1 MKKILLFV
9 SALAGLFLV
18 GSCQR
23 EEFAPAGEGNVVT
36 FEVGIPEVATK
47 ANAVVD
53 NGTNINDLVYAVY
66 RTSATT
72 LEGAKADEN
81 VQLIYRKNY
90 TANPFQ
96 GNTAVVPIELINDQN
111 YLIVFWAQVDDA
123 WVEEDSFDL
132 MRIEYPVEMNA
143 NDSGLAAF
151 TNVSFISKEAIKGGA
166 IKKDITL
173 TRPFAQIRIATTLPQ
188 NVIEDVVLTR
198 SSVTVTGAAEAF
210 NVLKQEPITGTGE
223 EPFAAVFN
231 LAEVPEG
238 NIEVNNAEYKY
249 AAMNYIFANGNVGVA
264 FNIETEKHGT
274 VTTES
279 IPDVPVKRNY
289 RTNIVGNL
297 LTSEAKY
304 NVTLD
309 QDWGP
314 EGPVDNDYVVTV
326 ANNAQDIQEAIESI
340 PEGGSGEITLG
351 GDIDL
356 NDLSALIGTLSTKA
370 ASAPS
375 SLIIPSEKAVIL
387 NLNGYT
393 LTQTVDYAGHSMI
406 VNNGNL
412 TLKGEGTICYT
423 YNGTPDTS
431 NSKGNQTISNFGTLV
446 LDGPTV
452 ENATAQ
458 MSHARFAIDTREGA
472 ICNIIS
478 GVVRCPN
485 SMAIRMG
492 QFGPDANVLNITGGH
507 IYGARA
513 VQVHLPSSSATVNPV
528 MTLNVQGGLLE
539 SNDEQFNIGIY
550 VISNGQSAENVAVTV
565 GGEAQIKG
573 NVLVNAAAT
582 NTMKS
587 KAVKITGGAITG
599 EVYSYSD
606 DQAKADDVIS
616 VTGGTFDAEPNYVDE
631 DYKYEEQNGKY
642 VVIVDPVAKI
652 GTTEYNTFEDAF
664 RAANVGDTVTLLRD
678 VRLSEELALPA
689 GIIFNGNGKQIN
701 GTIYASGNLTFAGH
715 TKVTAFSA
723 SYYNRTITIGESAC
737 LEVTGTGRVTLGYG
751 NTFNITGNIDNAK
764 TADKA
769 NIQPSLI
776 IPGGISITGGNDAAM
791 NVTNAYVKIGST
803 TSRNNAAN
811 GTFSLNFTNAIAEF
825 TNQLTFAEPT
835 SGMNP
840 TFNVTVTNSVL
851 TTGTKFIAA
860 APGSNVTI
868 DNSEVTLATYF
879 RNSGVW
885 TLMNKSKLTGNTI
898 QFGEN
903 GGNDGTTIVDG
914 SEFVITGG
922 SEGLALDGK
931 GTGSIKLLNGAT
943 ATIDYLKDMILD
955 IAGGKLTVTKQINC
969 VIQIAEGL
977 TKDYQENIY
986 YVSSAAGLE
995 KMHEMFANQTAGKE
1009 AVLNLMDN
1017 IDFTGKTWTPVD
1029 SHADNKFTIKEINGN
1044 GHTISNLTI
1053 KGQAMF
1059 RRFAGTGDV
1068 VVKDITFDNATVNS
1082 SAINTSILTV
1092 QSYQNVLLDN
1102 VDVKNSSITGGY
1114 KVAPLIATVYNEKP
1128 STTVTATLKDCDVE
1142 NVEVKAVTYDFC
1154 TTGMVAFVNAGDNDA
1169 ITFENC
1175 TINILKLIAP
1185 DDSYKAHAA
1194 IYTTGSGSLYNEADE
1209 VEVSN
1214 VTFETL

>member
-1 MKKILLFV
+1 MKKILFFA
-9 SALAGLFLV
+9 SALAGLLLA

-23 EEFAPAGEGNVVT
+23 EELAPAAEGNVVT
-36 FEVGIPEVATK
+36 FEVEIPEIATK
-47 ANAVVD
+47 ANVVD
-53 NGTNINDLVYAVY
+53 DGTNINDLVYAVY
-66 RTSATT
+66 RTSATS
-72 LEGAKADEN
+72 LENAQNDEN
-81 VQLIYRKNY
+81 LQLIYQKNY
-90 TANPFQ
+90 ETDPFKG
-96 GNTAVVPIELINDQN
+96 GNQAVVPIELINDQN
-111 YLIVFWAQVDDA
+111 YLIVFWAQVSDE
-123 WVEEDSFDL
+123 WVNGNSNNL
-132 MRIEYPVEMNA
+132 MRITYPTEMLA
-143 NDSGLAAF
+143 NNSNLAAF
-151 TNVSFISKEAIKGGA
+151 TNATFLSAADIKGGA
-166 IKKDITL
+166 IKRGVTL
-173 TRPFAQIRIATTLPQ
+173 KRPFAQIRIGTTLPK

-198 SSVTVTGAAEAF
+198 SSVTVNGVAEAF
-210 NVLKQEPITGTGE
+210 NALKQDIVENQHTTVE
-223 EPFAAVFN
+223 FKM
-231 LAEVPEG
+231 AEVPYG
-238 NIEVNNAEYKY
+238 NLTVNNVDYKY

-264 FNIETEKHGT
+264 YNIETAQHGT
-274 VTTES
+274 VTTEA
-279 IPDVPVKRNY
+279 IPDVPVQRNY

-304 NVTLD
+304 TVTLD

-314 EGPVDNDYVVTV
+314 EGPVDNDYVVNV
-326 ANNAQDIQEAIESI
+326 ASSAQDIQEAIESI
-340 PEGGSGEITLG
+340 PDGGSGEIKLG
-351 GDIDL
+351 GDIDI

-370 ASAPS
+370 ESAPS
-375 SLIIPSEKAVIL
+375 SLTIPAEKTVIL

-406 VNNGNL
+406 INNGNL

-423 YNGTPDTS
+423 YNGIPDTS

-485 SMAIRMG
+485 SMAIRLG

-507 IYGARA
+507 IYGTRA

-539 SNDEQFNIGIY
+539 SNDEKYNIGIY

-606 DQAKADDVIS
+606 DQEKADDVIS
-616 VTGGTFDAEPNYVDE
+616 VTGGTFDVEPNYVDE

-664 RAANVGDTVTLLRD
+664 KAAKADDTITLLRD
-678 VRLSEELALPA
+678 VTLSEELALPA

-701 GTIYASGNLTFAGH
+701 GTIYASGDLTFVGH
-715 TKVTAFSA
+715 TKATAFSA
-723 SYYNRTITIGESAC
+723 SYYNRTITIGEGAC

-751 NTFNITGNIDNAK
+751 NTFNITGNIDDAK

-803 TSRNNAAN
+803 TSRNSAAN

-825 TNQLTFAEPT
+825 TSQLTFAEPT
-835 SGMNP
+835 NGMDP
-840 TFNVTVTNSVL
+840 TFNVNITNSIL

-860 APGSNVTI
+860 APGANITI
-868 DNSEVTLATYF
+868 DNSEVTLSSYF

-885 TLMNKSKLTGNTI
+885 TLRNKSKLIGNTS

-914 SEFVITGG
+914 SEFEITGG
-922 SEGLALDGK
+922 SEGHALDGK
-931 GTGSIKLLNGAT
+931 GTGSIKLINGAT
-943 ATIDYLKDMILD
+943 ANIDYLKDMILD
-955 IAGGKLTVTKQINC
+955 IAGGKLTFKKQINC
-969 VIQIAEGL
+969 VNQIAEGL

-986 YVSSAAGLE
+986 YVSSAAGLV
-995 KMHEMFANQTAGKE
+995 KMNEMFANKTAGKG

-1029 SHADNKFTIKEINGN
+1029 SHADTKFTIKEINGN

-1053 KGQAMF
+1053 NGQAMF
-1059 RRFAGTGDV
+1059 TRFAGSGDV
-1068 VVKDITFDNATVNS
+1068 TVKNITFDNAKVNS
-1082 SAINTSILTV
+1082 NGSINTSILVGHT
-1092 QSYQNVLLDN
+1092 YQNVLLDN
-1102 VDVKNSSITGGY
+1102 VDVKNSTIIGGY
-1114 KVAPLIATVYNEKP
+1114 KVAPLIATVYNE
-1128 STTVTATLKDCDVE
+1128 STSTITATLKNCDVE
-1142 NVEVKAVTYDFC
+1142 KTTVKATTYDFC
-1154 TTGMVAFVNAGDNDA
+1154 TTGMVAFVYAGDNDQVA
-1169 ITFENC
+1169 FENC
-1175 TINILKLIAP
+1175 TVSDVKLYAP
-1185 DDSYKAHAA
+1185 NVYTAHAA
-1194 IYTTGSGSLYNEADE
+1194 IYTTGSETLFNEAE
-1209 VEVSN
+1209 GVTVSN
-1214 VTFETL
+1214 VTFENI